1 MSELILVVEDEPKL
15 AALLRDYLQAA
26 GFRSEWLADGREA
39 LARLKAGPM
48 PAAVLLDVMLPE
60 MDGFEVCRRIR
71 ERSQVPIIMLT
82 ARSDDVDK
90 IVGLELGADD
100 YLAKPFNTRELLA
113 RMRAVLRRVRYPAD
127 REVLRVGSLEI
138 DIGRRTV
145 SRDGVPLPELTN
157 REFELLVLLA
167 SHPGRIFTREHILE
181 AVWGYDY
188 YGDTRAVDI
197 AVRRLRQKIEPDPSR
212 PVYIRTRWG
221 VGYYC
226 GEGDE

>member
-1 MSELILVVEDEPKL
+1 MCAKVLLIEDEVELVKGL
-15 AALLRDYLQAA
+15 KRSLESEGLQVDVAYDGRQGLEAALT
-26 GFRSEWLADGREA
+26 GR
-39 LARLKAGPM
+39 PDI
-48 PAAVLLDVMLPE
+48 VLLDVMLPE
-60 MDGFEVCRRIR
+60 IDGFEVCRHIR

-90 IVGLELGADD
+90 VVGLELGADD

-113 RMRAVLRRVRYPAD
+113 RMWAVLRRVRHCID
-127 REVLRVGSLEI
+127 REVLRLGSLEI
-138 DIGRRTV
+138 DLERRTV
-145 SRDGVPLPELTN
+145 SRDGLPLLELTN
-157 REFELLVLLA
+157 REFELLLFLA
-167 SHPGRIFTREHILE
+167 SHPGRVFTREHILE
-181 AVWGYDY
+181 AVWDYDY

-212 PVYIRTRWG
+212 PVYVRTRWG